1 MTPYWKILRQT
12 ATEFLDDDAL
22 RLSAALSYYAA
33 FSLAP
38 LLLIAIAVA
47 GWVLGDEAVR
57 GQVDD
62 HLRGS
67 LGSAGATALQ
77 DMIAH
82 ARKPE
87 KNMVASALGVAMLL
101 FGAGG
106 VFGQLQEALNTVWG
120 VKRRSGRG
128 WKGLVKD
135 RFLSFAMV
143 LGTGFLLLT
152 SMIAS
157 AILQGVSDYVGSI
170 LSLPPAVW
178 AVISGVA
185 SFFVIA
191 ALFAAI
197 FKLLPDVRIGWRDVF
212 PGAVFTALLFSVG
225 KAVMAWYLGREA
237 TASAYGATG
246 ALALVLL
253 WVYYSSIILLFGA
266 EFTQVATVER
276 CRSIL
281 PDRDAVLVDET
292 RGPAHEPV
300 APATIP
306 AEVPA
311 HAVVPRPTAVTKPPV
326 ELGRASPGPLVW
338 MTGTLMPA
346 IAGWSLA
353 PVIKSKVGL
362 ILRRSPLLRT
372 TVEGLGDFRS
382 KHPKLLKLAVLGTAL
397 AVRHRRKSK
406 AG

>member
-1 MTPYWKILRQT
+1 MSGHWKILRQT
-12 ATEFLDDDAL
+12 AREFLEDQAL

-47 GWVLGDEAVR
+47 GWVFGDEAVR
-57 GQVDD
+57 GQVNE

-67 LGSAGATALQ
+67 LGETGATALQ

-87 KNMVASALGVAMLL
+87 KNLVASIAGVAMLL

-128 WKGLVKD
+128 LKGLLKD

-152 SMIAS
+152 SMIIS
-157 AILQGVSDYVGSI
+157 AVLQGLSEYVGTI
-170 LSLPPAVW
+170 LSLPPVVW
-178 AVISGVA
+178 SIISGAV
-185 SFFVIA
+185 SFLVIA

-197 FKLLPDVRIGWRDVF
+197 FKLLPDVRIAWKDVF
-212 PGAVFTALLFSVG
+212 LGAIFTATLFTIG
-225 KAVMAWYLGREA
+225 KFVLGWYLGREA
-237 TASAYGATG
+237 TASAYGAAG

-266 EFTQVATVER
+266 EFTQVAAVHR
-276 CRSIL
+276 GNAIL

-292 RGPAHEPV
+292 GDVPDVP
-300 APATIP
+300 
-306 AEVPA
+306 VPA
-311 HAVVPRPTAVTKPPV
+311 RLPDPAKSAVSTPGAGADPPAA
-326 ELGRASPGPLVW
+326 LSGSANPGPLVW
-338 MTGTLMPA
+338 MAGALVPA
-346 IAGWSLA
+346 IAGWSLG
-353 PVIKSKVGL
+353 PVIRAKTHAIVRK
-362 ILRRSPLLRT
+362 SPLLRT
-372 TVEGLGDFRS
+372 SVAGWSRLRS
-382 KHPKLLKLAVLGTAL
+382 KHPRLLKLAVIGAAL
-397 AVRHRRKSK
+397 AARRRKKSK

>member
-1 MTPYWKILRQT
+1 MSAHWKILQQT
-12 ATEFLDDDAL
+12 AREFLDDQAL

-47 GWVLGDEAVR
+47 GWVFGDEAVR
-57 GQVDD
+57 GQVNE

-67 LGSAGATALQ
+67 LGETGATALQ

-87 KNMVASALGVAMLL
+87 KNLVASVAGIAMLL

-120 VKRRSGRG
+120 VKRRGGRG
-128 WKGLVKD
+128 LKGLLKD

-152 SMIAS
+152 SMIIS
-157 AILQGVSDYVGSI
+157 AVLQGLSEHVGTI

-178 AVISGVA
+178 SVISGAA
-185 SFFVIA
+185 SFLVIA

-197 FKLLPDVRIGWRDVF
+197 FKLLPDVRIAWKDVF
-212 PGAVFTALLFSVG
+212 LGAVFTAALFTIG
-225 KAVMAWYLGREA
+225 KFVLGWYLGREA
-237 TASAYGATG
+237 TASAYGAAG

-266 EFTQVATVER
+266 EFTQVAAVHR
-276 CRSIL
+276 GGAIR
-281 PDRDAVLVDET
+281 PDRDAVLVDEAGDVT
-292 RGPAHEPV
+292 DLP
-300 APATIP
+300 
-306 AEVPA
+306 VPA
-311 HAVVPRPTAVTKPPV
+311 RSPDPAKVVVPTPAAGADTPAAF
-326 ELGRASPGPLVW
+326 LSGSASPGPLVW
-338 MTGTLMPA
+338 LVGTLVPA
-346 IAGWSLA
+346 IAGWSLG
-353 PVIKSKVGL
+353 PVIRAKVHAIVGK
-362 ILRRSPLLRT
+362 SPLLRT
-372 TVEGLGDFRS
+372 SVAGWSRLRS
-382 KHPKLLKLAVLGTAL
+382 KHPKLLKLAVIGATL
-397 AVRHRRKSK
+397 AARRTKRPK
-406 AG
+406 AR

>member
-1 MTPYWKILRQT
+1 MISYWKVLRQT
-12 ATEFLDDDAL
+12 AVEFMDDEAL

-38 LLLIAIAVA
+38 LLLIAVAVA

-57 GQVDD
+57 GQLDD
-62 HLRGS
+62 YLRGS
-67 LGSAGATALQ
+67 LGAAGATALQ

-87 KNMVASALGVAMLL
+87 KNVVASVIGIAMLL

-106 VFGQLQEALNTVWG
+106 VFGQLQDALNTVWG

-152 SMIAS
+152 SMVAS
-157 AILQGVSDYVGSI
+157 AILQGLSEYVGSI
-170 LSLPPAVW
+170 LSLPPVVW
-178 AVISGVA
+178 AVISGIA
-185 SFFVIA
+185 SFLIIV

-197 FKLLPDVRIGWRDVF
+197 FKLLPDVRISWRDVF
-212 PGAVFTALLFSVG
+212 LGAVFTAALFTIG
-225 KAVMAWYLGREA
+225 KFVMGWYLGREA

-266 EFTQVATVER
+266 EFTQVATLQR
-276 CRSIL
+276 GRSIV
-281 PDRDAVLVDET
+281 PDRDAVRVGDAEEPAPVLAPSSGRVET
-292 RGPAHEPV
+292 IEPPLSEGLG
-300 APATIP
+300 AP
-306 AEVPA
+306 VPA
-311 HAVVPRPTAVTKPPV
+311 GSAD
-326 ELGRASPGPLVW
+326 PGPLVW
-338 MTGTLMPA
+338 TTGALMPV
-346 IAGWSLA
+346 IAGWSLGLA
-353 PVIKSKVGL
+353 IKTKAHAIIQS
-362 ILRRSPLLRT
+362 STLLRT
-372 TVEGLGDFRS
+372 SVARLSRFRS
-382 KHPKLLKLAVLGTAL
+382 QHPRLLKLAVIGTAL
-397 AVRHRRKSK
+397 AVRHRKKSK

>member
-1 MTPYWKILRQT
+1 MTRHWKTLRQT
-12 ATEFLDDDAL
+12 ATEFMDDEAL
-22 RLSAALSYYAA
+22 RLSAALSYYAT

-57 GQVDD
+57 GQVDE

-67 LGSAGATALQ
+67 LGAAGATALQ

-87 KNMVASALGVAMLL
+87 KNVVASVLGVTMLL

-128 WKGLVKD
+128 LKGLLKD

-157 AILQGVSDYVGSI
+157 AILQGLSDYVGSI

-178 AVISGVA
+178 AVISGVV
-185 SFFVIA
+185 SFLVIA

-197 FKLLPDVRIGWRDVF
+197 FKLLPDVKIAWSDVL
-212 PGAVFTALLFSVG
+212 PGAVFTAVLFTIG
-225 KAVMAWYLGREA
+225 KTVMAWYLGREA

-246 ALALVLL
+246 ALAIVLL

-266 EFTQVATVER
+266 EFTQVATVAR
-276 CRSIL
+276 GRSIL
-281 PDRDAVLVDET
+281 PDRDAVLVNETDEN
-292 RGPAHEPV
+292 PE
-300 APATIP
+300 APATAPSP
-306 AEVPA
+306 APVMAAESHPPVEVPA
-311 HAVVPRPTAVTKPPV
+311 PV
-326 ELGRASPGPLVW
+326 MSGNANPGPLIW

-346 IAGWSLA
+346 IAGWALA
-353 PVIKSKVGL
+353 PAIKAKARSLVQK
-362 ILRRSPLLRT
+362 SPLLWKSIAGAGELKSR
-372 TVEGLGDFRS
+372 
-382 KHPKLLKLAVLGTAL
+382 HPKLLKLAILGAAL
-397 AVRHRRKSK
+397 AVRQRRKSK